1 MEGPFNVVAID
12 AEQTKEYTLAS
23 REDIERSELGDMAQ
37 KAVDQLQH
45 VICERFEEPEDNV
58 LLALILDPH
67 KACSAERLLFVPP
80 RLLLLLLWWCCCC
93 CCCCYCYYYYY
104 CCCCCC
110 CVGLTMSLMLSRMG
124 VESILVERSELGM
137 DRGGKGW
144 EWKRHPR
151 AHVLHSRTMEIFRQ
165 IGIVDEVRAL
175 SPPVSQWRHFR
186 YCTSLIGEDL
196 SVKDH
201 LSTESAANLERHSP
215 ETIAHVS
222 QPRLE
227 DLLLEKASAW
237 PCAEI
242 IHGARFDVDTLSRCS
257 SEGSIES
264 NIVAHGEEM
273 AISARHVVAADGA
286 SSPIRKSLGIALRG
300 EKSLERFASIHFS
313 SKDLWPLMLGRGAM
327 LYFVFNPRM
336 IACVVAH
343 DVEAGEWVA
352 QVPFFLPQP
361 ASDFE
366 DESRCRELVRAC
378 IGGTDDV
385 DFEIQSSRAWS
396 MDALVADRFQNE
408 TADIH
413 LVGDAAHQFPPAGG
427 FGLNT
432 GIQDA
437 HNLAWKLASCDRED
451 LLPSYSSER
460 WHVAKSMAEES
471 VRNHKRG
478 SAHPLRLGWTGK
490 ICTASPA
497 CLRLARW
504 RASHLHKCAPLFWML
519 HCRREGRS
527 IWATGR
533 SQKRPS
539 RGWSVS
545 CLERKPFPCFSRDTI

>member
-1 MEGPFNVVAID
+1 M
-12 AEQTKEYTLAS
+12 
-23 REDIERSELGDMAQ
+23 
-37 KAVDQLQH
+37 
-45 VICERFEEPEDNV
+45 
-58 LLALILDPH
+58 
-67 KACSAERLLFVPP
+67 
-80 RLLLLLLWWCCCC
+80 
-93 CCCCYCYYYYY
+93 
-104 CCCCCC
+104 
-110 CVGLTMSLMLSRMG
+110 
-124 VESILVERSELGM
+124 
-137 DRGGKGW
+137 
-144 EWKRHPR
+144 
-151 AHVLHSRTMEIFRQ
+151 
-165 IGIVDEVRAL
+165 
-175 SPPVSQWRHFR
+175 
-186 YCTSLIGEDL
+186 
-196 SVKDH
+196 
-201 LSTESAANLERHSP
+201 
-215 ETIAHVS
+215 
-222 QPRLE
+222 
-227 DLLLEKASAW
+227 
-237 PCAEI
+237 
-242 IHGARFDVDTLSRCS
+242 DTLSRCS
-257 SEGSIES
+257 SDGSIES
-264 NIVAHGEEM
+264 KIVAHGEEM
-273 AISARHVVAADGA
+273 AITARHVVAADGA

-352 QVPFFLPQP
+352 QVPFFPPQP
-361 ASDFE
+361 ASDCE

-478 SAHPLRLGWTGK
+478 LRAPSALGLDRQDLHRLSSVLASGPLESLAPPQVRSAILDAALQAGRTIHLGYGAISEKAIKRLE
-490 ICTASPA
+490 
-497 CLRLARW
+497 
-504 RASHLHKCAPLFWML
+504 
-519 HCRREGRS
+519 RR
-527 IWATGR
+527 
-533 SQKRPS
+533 
-539 RGWSVS
+539 VS
-545 CLERKPFPCFSRDTI
+545 RKPFPCFSRARYRRSHEPPVFPMHRERLTLPSPLAQKEGFLKRGHFQPGSCPGRCVHSNILR